1 MRARLLSRR
10 KENTVKQRSIKNGVK
25 TRWTH
30 VSPASW
36 YGHHPTHAL
45 NHIITAGIRQPWKA
59 VSAFIL
65 NLISKIDCTHVDQ
78 TKQCIRLLCTHPSV
92 ENLLC
97 GSVLL
102 THISFQV
109 PPFAYILDRNLLQF
123 QQSQRTLSTGLG
135 IYGISSDT
143 YSTVPEYTSP
153 HVNSVLP
160 ELAGIFQKFYRDI
173 FMILR

>member
-65 NLISKIDCTHVDQ
+65 DLISKIDCTYVDQ
-78 TKQCIRLLCTHPSV
+78 TKQCMRLLCTHPSV

-97 GSVLL
+97 SSVLL
-102 THISFQV
+102 THISFQL

-135 IYGISSDT
+135 IYDISSDT

-160 ELAGIFQKFYRDI
+160 ELAGVFQK
-173 FMILR
+173 ILS

>member
-10 KENTVKQRSIKNGVK
+10 KENTVKQRSIKKWSKNKVD
-25 TRWTH
+25 TRFTSLVVWP
-30 VSPASW
+30 SPYAC
-36 YGHHPTHAL
+36 A
-45 NHIITAGIRQPWKA
+45 QPYYHGGYQA
-59 VSAFIL
+59 TMESCFGFIL
-65 NLISKIDCTHVDQ
+65 DLISKIDCTYVDQ
-78 TKQCIRLLCTHPSV
+78 TKQCMRLLSTHPSV

-97 GSVLL
+97 SSVLL
-102 THISFQV
+102 THISFQL

-160 ELAGIFQKFYRDI
+160 ELAGIFQK
-173 FMILR
+173 ILS